1 MVVNMMM
8 CACMKTV
15 SLLSPG
21 CWEAWPNIGW
31 LSIDAAAAATVLI
44 KAWLTW
50 EFMLKVSSCNYCYDT
65 HTIILIV
72 ISSKWVRW
80 AMKRGRANNTPAFC
94 SHLHIFGHLLQK
106 TNKKYEINTRSHV
119 HMPIYA
125 HVPYMPIYVQC
136 MPLQLLIKMHAN
148 KQT

>member
-1 MVVNMMM
+1 MMM
-8 CACMKTV
+8 CACMKTM

-21 CWEAWPNIGW
+21 CWEGWPNIGW
-31 LSIDAAAAATVLI
+31 LSIAAAAAAVLI

-50 EFMLKVSSCNYCYDT
+50 EFWLKVSRCNHCYDT

-94 SHLHIFGHLLQK
+94 SHLHIFWHLLQK
-106 TNKKYEINTRSHV
+106 KNKKNEINTRSQV

-125 HVPYMPIYVQC
+125 HICPYMYIAC
-136 MPLQLLIKMHAN
+136 HFCFASN
-148 KQT
+148 